1 MCGEHRVGLECVF
14 LEEGSSPHV
23 RGALRL
29 FRFPLDLTGIIP
41 ACAGSTI
48 RLAGRSMCSR
58 DHPRMCGEHQR
69 GVRDPRTALGSSP
82 HVRGAR
88 LERDENPSGS
98 GIIPACAGSTDRV
111 GAAGSLVGD
120 HPRMC
125 GEHITPNPF
134 ANAVL
139 GSSPH
144 VRGALIQGIVLH
156 CPLGII
162 PACAGSTQV
171 RLRRRPW
178 TEDHPRM
185 CGEHRSGFNALFFL
199 TGSSPHVRGARKDSP
214 LRRCHSGII
223 PACAGSTP

>member
-1 MCGEHRVGLECVF
+1 MAEL
-14 LEEGSSPHV
+14 
-23 RGALRL
+23 RGQS
-29 FRFPLDLTGIIP
+29 GIIP
-41 ACAGSTI
+41 ACAGSTQW
-48 RLAGRSMCSR
+48 RFECFLTHG

-162 PACAGSTQV
+162 PACAGSTASAATASDP
-171 RLRRRPW
+171 RR
-178 TEDHPRM
+178 DHPRM
-185 CGEHRSGFNALFFL
+185 CGEHLVDGDRNRLGR
-199 TGSSPHVRGARKDSP
+199 GSSPHVRGAQDKRKHGII
-214 LRRCHSGII
+214 LGGII
-223 PACAGSTP
+223 PACAGSTNRK